1 MLPSTNNLK
10 RNSWLQKVNIETFYT
25 IVINSLYMCL
35 LSLETDD
42 ADKGKILLDEEE
54 SLVVESVVEAIGKL

>member
-1 MLPSTNNLK
+1 M
-10 RNSWLQKVNIETFYT
+10 R
-25 IVINSLYMCL
+25 L

-54 SLVVESVVEAIGKL
+54 STVVEPAEVIGEWRYNSHFMLSVSGNFNF